1 MKILIVDD
9 EQIVS
14 DFFTQL
20 AKVRGYTDIEAV
32 NSGEEALT
40 QVIRKDYDLITLDI
54 QMPGVSGLE
63 IIAMLRNMC
72 PHAIIAIISGY
83 IPDEISSE
91 VAGCADVMIP
101 KPVTIDTFNK
111 LLDGAEQ
118 IRQAMEKIHTLGIDP
133 STRQS
138 D

>member
-1 MKILIVDD
+1 MKILIIDD

-14 DFFTQL
+14 DFFVQL
-20 AKVRGYTDIEAV
+20 AKARGCADIDTVA
-32 NSGEEALT
+32 SGEEALA
-40 QVIRKDYDLITLDI
+40 QVIRQNYDLITLDI
-54 QMPGVSGLE
+54 RMPGVSGLE

-83 IPDEISSE
+83 IPEEMSSE

-101 KPVTIDTFNK
+101 KPVDIDTFNQ

-118 IRQAMEKIHTLGIDP
+118 IRQAMDRIRTLGINP
-133 STRQS
+133 SVR
-138 D
+138 

>member
-1 MKILIVDD
+1 MKILIIDD

-14 DFFTQL
+14 DFFIQL
-20 AKVRGYTDIEAV
+20 ARTRGYEDIDTVGSA
-32 NSGEEALT
+32 EEALT
-40 QVIRKDYDLITLDI
+40 QVIRTDYDLITLDV

-63 IIAMLRNMC
+63 IIAMVRNMC

-83 IPDEISSE
+83 IPEEISSE

-101 KPVTIDTFNK
+101 KPVDIDTFNQ

-118 IRQAMEKIHTLGIDP
+118 IRQAMDRIRTLGINP
-133 STRQS
+133 SVR
-138 D
+138 